1 MIDFAEKFRTRIGDE
16 AKNVPDNLIIEV
28 FNAALQKATSV
39 PQLSRAFRKHYI
51 VELNAKDGYKWKLEG
66 DFRRLADIPLLNF
79 FSTEKGGDPCP
90 LKICPLNEIAFY
102 NKHGLP
108 SLKKAGIPCEYTLEQ
123 QDDDTWLVLDRPSDV
138 PIVIDYIAYG
148 YPAPVYD
155 MEHPKLDKHGK
166 VVKDKQGNIII
177 EQTEIEI
184 SAVIEQIILDS
195 MTEAFYREAEDLA
208 FAGAVL
214 DIMSNKYIPEAL
226 QALYHTFGS
235 MPPAILGEP

>member
-39 PQLSRAFRKHYI
+39 PQLSRAFRKHYT

-108 SLKKAGIPCEYTLEQ
+108 SLKKAGIPCGYTLEQ

-148 YPAPVYD
+148 YPAPVESMD
-155 MEHPKLDKHGK
+155 D
-166 VVKDKQGNIII
+166 
-177 EQTEIEI
+177 EIEL
-184 SAVIEQIILDS
+184 SAVIEHIILES

-214 DIMSNKYIPEAL
+214 DIMSNVYIPQSIQML
-226 QALYHTFGS
+226 NKQLGV
-235 MPPAILGEP
+235 MPPTIIGEP